1 MHKQYNYVNIFSFN
15 LNTLDS
21 AYLAN
26 EIIMHIVI
34 YTSEDAIRYTYNKS
48 KSPTTSKVNIFL
60 SKISVWFHKKK
71 KQYFFYIF

>member
-34 YTSEDAIRYTYNKS
+34 YTSEDAIRYTYNKI
-48 KSPTTSKVNIFL
+48 KVADNI
-60 SKISVWFHKKK
+60 KGE
-71 KQYFFYIF
+71 YFFI

>member
-34 YTSEDAIRYTYNKS
+34 YTSEDAIRYTYNKI
-48 KSPTTSKVNIFL
+48 KVADNIEGE
-60 SKISVWFHKKK
+60 
-71 KQYFFYIF
+71 YFFI